1 MCCVRW
7 LLANMSRVQT
17 EQINRPVAKV
27 NTCIEQEAER
37 QACDALLDENCREGG
52 GFLTK
57 AQSTQDGEGLQVG
70 QPVMA
75 NPSRI
80 AFANVTDR
88 RQPSNRQFRGN
99 AELR

>member
-17 EQINRPVAKV
+17 EQINRPVSKV

-70 QPVMA
+70 QPMMA

-80 AFANVTDR
+80 AFAPPTV
-88 RQPSNRQFRGN
+88 QPPIPR
-99 AELR
+99 

>member
-1 MCCVRW
+1 MLCT
-7 LLANMSRVQT
+7 LAACQHVT
-17 EQINRPVAKV
+17 CAEQINRPVSKV